1 MKTIVLSIL
10 VLTLV
15 GCDASTKEFVGS
27 SWKVTELKVK
37 GTTVA
42 VTNAV
47 ILTVTSESEFTLKLD
62 ANSCFGT
69 YTITGESNIQLGEMA
84 CTEMC
89 CDSEFSR
96 AVVSAMHKVSNIKQH
111 KKSVQLFSDDV
122 QITFEKIKSLEKPSN
137 MTSERKQAVT
147 KGEKIPTEETTN
159 VGKFENPNKTKTSD
173 AISPKGEYI
182 ELYKSP
188 CKGTCEEF
196 TMKFYKDGTV
206 HYIGKYN
213 AKVQGTHT
221 VQLAESKSE
230 SIFKEFEESNF
241 QDFEELYD
249 EPMIMDLQNTYV
261 TYQGKKIHIRYKVNA
276 PKKLQTLLEK
286 LETQANEVL
295 EELKKQ

>member
-15 GCDASTKEFVGS
+15 SCDASTKEFVGS
-27 SWKVTELKVK
+27 SWKVTELKVN
-37 GTTVA
+37 GTTVS

-47 ILTVTSESEFTLKLD
+47 ILTVTSESDFTLKLD

-89 CDSEFSR
+89 CDSEFSS
-96 AVVSAMHKVSNIKQH
+96 AVVSALRKVSNIKQY

-122 QITFEKIKSLEKPSN
+122 QITFEKIKPLEKPSN
-137 MTSERKQAVT
+137 MTSERKQAYT
-147 KGEKIPTEETTN
+147 KSEKIPTEETTN
-159 VGKFENPNKTKTSD
+159 VGKFENPNATKTTD
-173 AISPKGEYI
+173 AVQPEGDYI

-196 TMKFYKDGTV
+196 TMKFYEDGTV
-206 HYIGKYN
+206 QYVGKYN

-221 VQLAESKSE
+221 VQLAQNKSQ
-230 SIFKEFEESNF
+230 SIFKEFEQSNF
-241 QDFEELYD
+241 QDFKELYD

-261 TYQGKKIHIRYKVNA
+261 TYKGKKVHIRYKVNA

-286 LETQANEVL
+286 LEAQADEVL
-295 EELKKQ
+295 ETLKKQ